1 MSWWKAL
8 FDRFARTYAWRDAR
22 GSLAW
27 LPILVPAPA
36 IGVAAIVAVSSFGA
50 DVERAIDAQGK
61 ELLGADLRLQMSG
74 PIDASLDA
82 LVRERAGDD
91 LRDAV
96 DMLTFTSMAVFVDGG
111 GTRLVQVRATGAAYP
126 FYGTLETTPTSAA
139 DVAVRGRGALVDSS
153 LLSQAGASIGS
164 VVKIGSR
171 EYEIVGALD
180 KVPGE
185 SANEALFGPRVFVP
199 LEGIDDALLARGSRV
214 SYRRFYALDDG
225 VDADAIAD
233 AIQEK
238 TDGTDVRVA
247 TVRTTQENFGR
258 QLRNLRSF
266 LQLVGFVALILGGLG
281 AGSAMLIHL
290 RGKLEAAATLRCL
303 GARAG
308 QVFVAHVFQVIA
320 LGVFSAILGVT
331 VGLAAQQLLPGAVQ
345 SMLPVDIEPRVD
357 LPSIAVG
364 VVTGLFAAILFALL
378 PLLPL
383 RRVSPL
389 VAVRAS
395 FFGAEGRDPWR
406 FAVWGALLLAV
417 FGFAAVQTGRVAS
430 GLGFTGTVAGL
441 FLVLAV
447 CARATTWIARKLVPK
462 DIAFATRYGL
472 SGLHRP
478 GSQTIA
484 VLVAL
489 GLGTAALLTLVQARS
504 TLLAEIETISGE
516 GEPNIIFFDVQ
527 DDQVD
532 GLAALIRAQGLEVAQ
547 QAPIIT
553 MRIRSVNGVKS
564 QDITE
569 DSGRPRWALR
579 REYRSTYRDQLEHT
593 ETIIDGEFTGAVTD
607 PTKPVPISIE
617 QDIAERLALERGDR
631 LVFDVQGQDVDCVVD
646 SIRRVNWR
654 AVRPNFYMVFP
665 TGVLEQAPKFHVLV
679 TRAEGAAAIGALQ
692 RRALDVYPNV
702 SSIDV
707 TSILATADQ
716 LFDRVGSAIR
726 FMAGFSI
733 LAGLLVLVGAVL
745 ASRAQRVE
753 ESVLLRVLGASRKTV
768 ATSLALE
775 YAALGFLAALVGG
788 VLSCGLGWLVA
799 TQWFEATFAFAPGSI
814 AIALVVLPVL
824 TVTLGLL
831 NRKAVLDA
839 PPLAALRA

>member
-74 PIDASLDA
+74 PIEESLDA

-111 GTRLVQVRATGAAYP
+111 GTRLVQVRATGAEYP
-126 FYGTLETTPTSAA
+126 FYGTLETTPASAA

-164 VVKIGSR
+164 LVKIGSR

-303 GARAG
+303 GARAR
-308 QVFVAHVFQVIA
+308 A
-320 LGVFSAILGVT
+320 S
-331 VGLAAQQLLPGAVQ
+331 
-345 SMLPVDIEPRVD
+345 
-357 LPSIAVG
+357 
-364 VVTGLFAAILFALL
+364 
-378 PLLPL
+378 L
-383 RRVSPL
+383 RRARVPSD
-389 VAVRAS
+389 RA
-395 FFGAEGRDPWR
+395 R
-406 FAVWGALLLAV
+406 
-417 FGFAAVQTGRVAS
+417 
-430 GLGFTGTVAGL
+430 
-441 FLVLAV
+441 
-447 CARATTWIARKLVPK
+447 
-462 DIAFATRYGL
+462 
-472 SGLHRP
+472 
-478 GSQTIA
+478 
-484 VLVAL
+484 
-489 GLGTAALLTLVQARS
+489 
-504 TLLAEIETISGE
+504 
-516 GEPNIIFFDVQ
+516 
-527 DDQVD
+527 
-532 GLAALIRAQGLEVAQ
+532 
-547 QAPIIT
+547 
-553 MRIRSVNGVKS
+553 
-564 QDITE
+564 
-569 DSGRPRWALR
+569 
-579 REYRSTYRDQLEHT
+579 
-593 ETIIDGEFTGAVTD
+593 
-607 PTKPVPISIE
+607 
-617 QDIAERLALERGDR
+617 
-631 LVFDVQGQDVDCVVD
+631 
-646 SIRRVNWR
+646 
-654 AVRPNFYMVFP
+654 
-665 TGVLEQAPKFHVLV
+665 
-679 TRAEGAAAIGALQ
+679 
-692 RRALDVYPNV
+692 
-702 SSIDV
+702 
-707 TSILATADQ
+707 
-716 LFDRVGSAIR
+716 
-726 FMAGFSI
+726 
-733 LAGLLVLVGAVL
+733 
-745 ASRAQRVE
+745 
-753 ESVLLRVLGASRKTV
+753 RVLGDPRRDRRARGAAVVARRRAVDAAGRHRAARRSAVDRGRGRHGLVRGDPVRAAPAVAAATRV
-768 ATSLALE
+768 ATRRRAR
-775 YAALGFLAALVGG
+775 
-788 VLSCGLGWLVA
+788 
-799 TQWFEATFAFAPGSI
+799 
-814 AIALVVLPVL
+814 VVLRRRGP
-824 TVTLGLL
+824 
-831 NRKAVLDA
+831 
-839 PPLAALRA
+839 